1 MLDPNAGATLTID
14 AIHAMVDELVDAHGE
29 LIPEGIRAGGRIRRS

>member
-14 AIHAMVDELVDAHGE
+14 AIRSMVDELIDAHGD
-29 LIPEGIRAGGRIRRS
+29 LLPEGIRAGSATR